1 MRNTTDER
9 MAYYWVNERGFAN
22 TGYYQ
27 AVPLCL
33 VKIFDDIAEAWT
45 HCERTYNGNTNAIM
59 ERVSAKDVRSYR
71 AWERRTRR
79 VLPNDI
85 YRGDIESY
93 TATTLDEFLAD
104 IGYYNFDYLKES
116 TLDALRDEGVD
127 IDYFATC

>member
-1 MRNTTDER
+1 MRNSTEER

-27 AVPLCL
+27 AVPLRL

-45 HCERTYNGNTNAIM
+45 HCERTYNGNTNAFM

-116 TLDALRDEGVD
+116 TLDALRDEDVD